1 MTAYDLVRS
10 ASTAV
15 LVLRSAA
22 TSRPAHESWRRRG
35 AAAGRV
41 WCVGGALGVGEGGR
55 RWLALEGAPTYPLT
69 TSYHLVA
76 RTSGH
81 HRPKAVRRRPQQA
94 RPDRGTAQPNSF
106 AASRGEI
113 EDRTWPSSTTP
124 LPLLQRAGSQANLVP
139 FLALPTLS
147 SRAFEA
153 TRLANGMLVL
163 GSLEKNKLHFAECGH
178 VRGSVTA
185 SGLPPRICLRCCVR
199 MCRMMM
205 M

>member
-124 LPLLQRAGSQANLVP
+124 LLYYCNAPAHSEHR
-139 FLALPTLS
+139 ALPS
-147 SRAFEA
+147 PSNAVVAR
-153 TRLANGMLVL
+153 
-163 GSLEKNKLHFAECGH
+163 
-178 VRGSVTA
+178 VRGHATGQRHAGFGIARKEQVA
-185 SGLPPRICLRCCVR
+185 LR
-199 MCRMMM
+199 
-205 M
+205 